1 MEKKGTLYGIGVG
14 PGDPELI
21 TMRAHNILT
30 NVPVIFVPQK
40 DDKSESLAL
49 SIVNN
54 YVDVTRQQIIGLIF
68 PMSKDK
74 AVLAKYWENAAQ
86 RIWEHVSN
94 GNDCAFINLG
104 DPLTYGTFI
113 YVLNEIQKRHP
124 DTAVEIVPG
133 ISSINA
139 AASRALLPLAVNKD
153 QIAIIAGYDNE
164 DFIKHSLKHFN
175 TLIFLKIHNNF
186 ERLLAIIEELDLV
199 DNCIY
204 ISHCTMSQEEIIKD
218 IRNLK
223 NRRLDYFSLLLV
235 RR

>member
-21 TMRAHNILT
+21 TMRAHRILT

-104 DPLTYGTFI
+104 DPLMYGTFI

-139 AASRALLPLAVNKD
+139 AASRALLPLAVNND
-153 QIAIIAGYDNE
+153 QIAVIAGYDNE

-175 TLIFLKIHNNF
+175 TVIFLKIHNNF
-186 ERLLAIIEELDLV
+186 ERLLAIAEEMDLV